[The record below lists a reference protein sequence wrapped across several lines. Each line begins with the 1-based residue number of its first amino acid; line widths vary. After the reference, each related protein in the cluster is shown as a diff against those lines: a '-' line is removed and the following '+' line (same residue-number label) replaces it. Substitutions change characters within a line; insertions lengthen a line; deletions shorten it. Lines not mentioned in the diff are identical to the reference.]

1 VGDQNDTG
9 ERVETQERQ
18 VENNPRR
25 ENQKR
30 REKIWQVQ
38 ADTTRQAEE
47 NQKLNE
53 T

>member
-25 ENQKR
+25 ENEKR
-30 REKIWQVQ
+30 REKIWQVR

-47 NQKLNE
+47 IKKQNE